1 MKKIVLFLTIISCIS
16 HAVFSQKNS
25 AQSSLEAT
33 KAFLSTLNPEQLA
46 IVSYPYD
53 SEERSNW
60 YYIPKERNGLWLKS
74 MDENQRKA
82 AINLLKST
90 LSEQGKDKAIAIM
103 QLEIILKEIEN
114 VIPESDRRNPLKYYF
129 TVFGTPSITSTW
141 GWRIEGHHLSLN
153 FTSQNNKVVSGTPL
167 FMGSNPAIVPSGK
180 QKGYQILKDEELFG
194 LDLFTSL
201 SDEQKKKA
209 IFSEDP
215 LPEIASTNL
224 AKTKP
229 LEFKG
234 ILFSE
239 LNDEQQKK
247 LMKIVALYVKN
258 YPLGFADEF
267 MRKIEKA
274 DLNKLRFSWSGEQK
288 NTGKGNY
295 YCIQND
301 VLLIEY
307 DNTQTN
313 ANHVHSVVRDLTND
327 FGEDFLRKH
336 YQNEHS
342 KK

>member
-1 MKKIVLFLTIISCIS
+1 MKKSLLFFAFICCIFHS
-16 HAVFSQKNS
+16 AFSQKNS
-25 AQSSLEAT
+25 SQSSLDAT
-33 KAFLSTLNPEQLA
+33 KAFLATLNPEQLA
-46 IVSYPYD
+46 TVSYPYD

-74 MDENQRKA
+74 MNEIQRKA
-82 AINLLKST
+82 AIEILKST

-129 TVFGTPSITSTW
+129 TVFGTPSATSTW

-153 FTSQNNKVVSGTPL
+153 FTSQNNKVISGTPL
-167 FMGSNPAIVPSGK
+167 FMGTNPAIVPSGN
-180 QKGYQILKDEELFG
+180 QKGYQILKDETNLGFEL
-194 LDLFTSL
+194 LASL
-201 SDEQKKKA
+201 SEGQKKKA

-215 LPEIASTNL
+215 FFDILSANCP
-224 AKTKP
+224 KP
-229 LEFKG
+229 QPVVYKG
-234 ILFSE
+234 IGFDE
-239 LNDEQQKK
+239 LNDDQQKK

-274 DLNKLRFSWSGEQK
+274 GLNKLRFAWSGEQK

-307 DNTQTN
+307 DNTQNN

-336 YQNEHS
+336 YQKEHS
-342 KK
+342 KN

>member
-1 MKKIVLFLTIISCIS
+1 MAIICCVF
-16 HAVFSQKNS
+16 HTTFSQKNS

-33 KAFLSTLNPEQLA
+33 KAFLATLNSEQLA
-46 IVSYPYD
+46 TVSYPYD
-53 SEERSNW
+53 SEERSTW

-129 TVFGTPSITSTW
+129 TIFGTPSITSTW

-167 FMGSNPAIVPSGK
+167 FMGTNPAIVPSGK
-180 QKGYQILKDEELFG
+180 QKGYQILKDEEILG
-194 LDLFTSL
+194 LDFFTSL

-274 DLNKLRFSWSGEQK
+274 GLNKLRFSWSGEQK

-313 ANHVHSVVRDLTND
+313 ANHVHTVVRDLTND

-336 YQNEHS
+336 YQKEHS